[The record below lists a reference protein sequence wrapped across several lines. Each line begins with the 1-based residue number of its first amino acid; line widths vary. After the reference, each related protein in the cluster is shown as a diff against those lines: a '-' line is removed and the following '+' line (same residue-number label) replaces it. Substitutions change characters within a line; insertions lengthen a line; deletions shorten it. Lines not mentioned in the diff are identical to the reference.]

1 MTAAHLRCWRSGPVL
16 PAAFAE
22 CRSCIVDVHAQARAV
37 LAMSARGGPGADCP
51 ARLAPLPRAQLTLQR
66 NLFSTLFQST
76 YHILGVPPLRRLLYG
91 KLNHLYR
98 VWVTGADNLLD
109 NEDKQVLPLVMP
121 GRSRIMRQVVAIM
134 CADRVLTRLLRT
146 AVRED
151 LLPKAAAARL
161 SDLSLHVLLPSAA
174 QEGGEEGGAR
184 RDVTPRALLRD
195 IHRRKTSLLFSA
207 PLAVAR
213 ALEPGLDR
221 GRLDAC
227 QHALESLGLGCQVL
241 DDIRDIAR
249 DLLDNRHNYVLALIR
264 QRRFASSR
272 AVLRTLR
279 PRLTVEDAIHARL
292 PEVVRPAAR
301 TARGLLTA
309 ALAELNDA
317 GLGVTPAAQAQMAAT
332 FFTILG
338 VGDALP

>member
-1 MTAAHLRCWRSGPVL
+1 MTAASLRAWSSGPVL

-22 CRSCIVDVHAQARAV
+22 CRTCITDVQTEARAV
-37 LAMSARGGPGADCP
+37 LDAGGLPSP
-51 ARLAPLPRAQLTLQR
+51 ARLAPLPRAQLTLPR
-66 NLFSTLFQST
+66 NLFSTLFQSS
-76 YHILGVPPLRRLLYG
+76 YHLLGVPPARRLLYG

-109 NEDKQVLPLVMP
+109 NEDKQVLPLIMP
-121 GRSRIMRQVVAIM
+121 GRSRVMRQVVSIM
-134 CADRVLTRLLRT
+134 CADRVLARLLRNAVHDTVLPET
-146 AVRED
+146 AASRI
-151 LLPKAAAARL
+151 
-161 SDLSLHVLLPSAA
+161 SDLSLRVLLPSAA

-184 RDVTPRALLRD
+184 RDVTSRTMLQTV
-195 IHRRKTSLLFSA
+195 HRRKTALLFSA

-213 ALEPGLDR
+213 ALEPDLDR
-221 GRLDAC
+221 DRLHSC

-249 DLLDNRHNYVLALIR
+249 DLLENRHNYVLALIR

-279 PRLTVEDAIHARL
+279 SGLTVEDAIHPHL
-292 PEVVRPAAR
+292 PEVVQPAAR
-301 TARGLLTA
+301 TAHDLLTA
-309 ALAELNDA
+309 ALAELAEA
-317 GLGVTPAAQAQMAAT
+317 GLGVTPAAQTQMAAT

-338 VGDALP
+338 VGDTLP